1 MNSTDRLFNGDF
13 MQSGPKKSPKVR
25 TSGKYRGGVRT
36 CAQVCLASPPHPAL
50 APAIANPSYGV
61 PHPRLAIR
69 RLVDCFVDWR
79 QRRQRRRRR
88 RRRGP
93 HVDPS
98 SGD

>member
-1 MNSTDRLFNGDF
+1 
-13 MQSGPKKSPKVR
+13 MQSGLKKSSKVR
-25 TSGKYRGGVRT
+25 ASGKYRGGVRT
-36 CAQVCLASPPHPAL
+36 CAQVYLASPPHPAL

-88 RRRGP
+88 RRRGLRRP
-93 HVDPS
+93 EFRRLNPKS
-98 SGD
+98 EKL